1 MDGSNEE
8 DISSE
13 FVTVTLATSTAQAF
27 SQQLFMGCT
36 FRKGGVSSPI
46 TGSPILYMGGG
57 GMSAHKFVRCYAV
70 SVDSP
75 IIDSYK
81 WRGCSSMEL
90 DIHAETTGATMY
102 LRIDNDG
109 ADVTR
114 LPNLILRDAAAFLN
128 TCVID
133 ATGAGANRQIF
144 MDKCLIEVGVS
155 GSTIPLFGSNA
166 AADRKLVSG
175 DILWAKE
182 AALDLSGCYF
192 DGDIYTNNVATITD
206 TVGSYR
212 IHRRPVTSAERIEK
226 FKGQMRVMGTAE
238 GTDIS
243 NYIDLIGAATG
254 NSPMISGGGSD
265 AAAGLLVRGGTG
277 VASPLTFRS
286 TSGVGTTGAD
296 IIFQA
301 GNNGAT
307 EIARFF
313 NNGSISIGKATV
325 ESPLTVYRDNTST
338 TPLFTVEQDGTGDA
352 QIQLLFTGTKS
363 YVFGLDNSDNDKFK
377 IEDGNNGFS
386 DRIFELDTNGNCV
399 IKGSLIVDPQVVTG
413 AGALTLGKTYHSLS
427 NSSGSSYAVTL
438 AAPTS
443 AEYGIIKTIEMI
455 VGDGTN
461 TVTLSL
467 ANCDGGTAAT
477 TCTWN
482 AAAQKLVVQG
492 CATKWTILKQ
502 QGVTL
507 T

>member
-1 MDGSNEE
+1 MHM
-8 DISSE
+8 
-13 FVTVTLATSTAQAF
+13 L
-27 SQQLFMGCT
+27 
-36 FRKGGVSSPI
+36 
-46 TGSPILYMGGG
+46 
-57 GMSAHKFVRCYAV
+57 
-70 SVDSP
+70 
-75 IIDSYK
+75 
-81 WRGCSSMEL
+81 
-90 DIHAETTGATMY
+90 
-102 LRIDNDG
+102 
-109 ADVTR
+109 
-114 LPNLILRDAAAFLN
+114 LILLTLCLRKPDGISHLFSIAYAF
-128 TCVID
+128 
-133 ATGAGANRQIF
+133 AGN
-144 MDKCLIEVGVS
+144 GWY
-155 GSTIPLFGSNA
+155 
-166 AADRKLVSG
+166 VSG
-175 DILWAKE
+175 DIFWNKE
-182 AALDLSGCYF
+182 AQLDISGANF
-192 DGDIYTNNVATITD
+192 NGDIYTNNVATIVD

-212 IHRRPVTSAERIEK
+212 IHRRPITSAERIQK
-226 FKGQMRVMGTAE
+226 FKGHLRVMGTAE
-238 GTDIS
+238 GTDIT
-243 NYIDLIGAATG
+243 NYVDLIGAATG
-254 NSPMISGGGSD
+254 SNPMVSGGGD
-265 AAAGLLVRGGTG
+265 AGLLLRGGTG
-277 VASPLTFRS
+277 VAIPLTLRS

-352 QIQLLFTGTKS
+352 IQQFLLTGIKAWTM
-363 YVFGLDNSDNDKFK
+363 GLDNSDSDKFK

-386 DRIFELDTNGNCV
+386 DRVLEIDANGNTV

-492 CATKWTILKQ
+492 GATKWTILKQ